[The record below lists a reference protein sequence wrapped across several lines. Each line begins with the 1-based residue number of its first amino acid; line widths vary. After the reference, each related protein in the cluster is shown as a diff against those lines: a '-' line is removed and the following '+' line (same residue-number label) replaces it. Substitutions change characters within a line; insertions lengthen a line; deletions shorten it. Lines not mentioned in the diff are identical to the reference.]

1 MRLRWTAAVSA
12 ALLAGA
18 AARGLYAARRPH
30 YGGEL
35 RIEMRAAFKEMDP
48 SAPADD
54 PGVLAARSDLVPL
67 VFETLVRLDERGDPR
82 PWLATSWTHDSDH
95 KRWVFSVRPNVTFHD
110 GSKWSP
116 PDGAITAPDDLPI
129 ERILRDLARPRNAIA
144 SRGADGSLMG
154 TGPFRITEWEPGK
167 PARLVAH
174 DAYWRGRPYL
184 DSVVIQ
190 MGRPY
195 AEQAADFQTGR
206 ADVVEIAARDLRSP
220 RSGGAATFSTRP
232 AETLAL
238 QFEPGRAPEAL
249 REALALSI
257 DRTAI
262 RDVLLQ
268 KQGEVSGA
276 LLPRWLS
283 GYSFLFP
290 SARNMAR
297 ARELLALSSSSG
309 GATLGFAYD
318 RQDTVL
324 RPVAERIAVNASE
337 ASIALRSSSSG
348 SAAVRLV
355 RLPITSTDPWIAL
368 GDLATLLKIA
378 LPENPANPYGA
389 EKALLGGFQVIPI
402 AQIPRAWML
411 SSRVRNWPNLPD
423 VWLDAGIPAQ

>member
-1 MRLRWTAAVSA
+1 MRLRWIAAVSA
-12 ALLAGA
+12 ALVACA
-18 AARGLYAARRPH
+18 AAHSLYAARRPH
-30 YGGEL
+30 YGGDL
-35 RIEMRAAFKEMDP
+35 RIEMRASVKDVDP
-48 SAPADD
+48 SAPSDD
-54 PGVLAARSDLVPL
+54 PEVLGARAALVPL
-67 VFETLVRLDERGDPR
+67 VFETLVRLDERGDPK
-82 PWLATSWTHDSDH
+82 PWLATSWTHDREH
-95 KRWVFSVRPNVTFHD
+95 KRWVFSTRPNITFHD

-116 PDGAITAPDDLPI
+116 PDGAITAPDDRPI
-129 ERILRDLARPRNAIA
+129 EQILRDLARPRNAIV
-144 SRGADGSLMG
+144 SRAPDGSLTG
-154 TGPFRITEWEPGK
+154 TGPFLIAEWEPGK
-167 PARLVAH
+167 SARFAAY
-174 DAYWRGRPYL
+174 DAYWSGRPYL

-220 RSGGAATFSTRP
+220 RSSGAATFSTRST
-232 AETLAL
+232 ETLAL
-238 QFEPGRAPEAL
+238 QFEPGRVPDAL

-276 LLPRWLS
+276 LLPPWLS

-290 SARNMAR
+290 VARNVAR
-297 ARELLALSSSSG
+297 ARELLSSSG
-309 GATLGFAYD
+309 GATLAFAYD

-324 RPVAERIAVNASE
+324 RPIAERIAVNASE
-337 ASIALRSSSSG
+337 AGIAMRNSSNG

-368 GDLATLLKIA
+368 SDLATLLKIA
-378 LPENPANPYGA
+378 LPENPANPYEG

-402 AQIPRAWML
+402 VQIPRGWIL

-423 VWLDAGIPAQ
+423 VWLDAGPSAQ